1 MRILFD
7 QGVPVP
13 LRQHLSEHIV
23 DTVFERG
30 WSILQ
35 NGELLDQAEREG
47 YQLLVT
53 TDQNMQYQQNLT
65 GRQIAILVLLSI
77 FWPRIQQRV
86 DEIQAAVE
94 GIRPGVY
101 AEIAV

>member
-13 LRQHLSEHIV
+13 LRQYLSGHTV

-35 NGELLDQAEREG
+35 NGELLDQAEQEG
-47 YQLLVT
+47 YRLLVT
-53 TDQNMQYQQNLT
+53 TDQNIQFQQNLT
-65 GRQIAILVLLSI
+65 GQQLAFLVLQSTS
-77 FWPRIQQRV
+77 WPRIRQHV
-86 DEIQAAVE
+86 DEIQAAIA
-94 GIRPGVY
+94 GISPGDYV
-101 AEIAV
+101 EIAA